1 MNYNWDWGI
10 LFRAPYA
17 GWLVSGAGLT
27 LLVTLASWII
37 ALAAGLA
44 IGTIRSLAWWPA
56 RLLAAAYVEL
66 FRNIPPLVQ
75 LFLWFFVFP
84 QLLPHAAGM
93 WVKRDMPFPEATTTA
108 VAVGLFSAA
117 RVAEQVRAG
126 VETVLRR
133 LLPAALATGLTQ
145 LQAYRLILLPIALRR
160 IVGPLTSELLIAAKM
175 SSIGLTIGLME
186 LTAESREIE
195 NYTFHG
201 FEAYAAAT
209 VIYLAI
215 GLAITAVMAQVERRL
230 RRGLDESLIGSR

>member
-10 LFRAPYA
+10 LFHAPYM
-17 GWLVSGAGLT
+17 GWLLSGAGLT
-27 LLVTLASWII
+27 LLVTGASWII
-37 ALAAGLA
+37 ALVMGLT
-44 IGTIRSLAWWPA
+44 IGTMRGLPWWPA
-56 RLLAAAYVEL
+56 RFVAGVYVEL

-93 WVKRDMPFPEATTTA
+93 WVKRDMPYPEATTTA
-108 VAVGLFSAA
+108 VAVGLFSGA

-126 VETVLRR
+126 VETVVRR

-160 IVGPLTSELLIAAKM
+160 IVAPLTSELLIAAKM

-215 GLAITAVMAQVERRL
+215 GLAITAVMARLETRL
-230 RRGLDESLIGSR
+230 RRGMG